1 MQSIDGE
8 QILTPGLIHPQHLSN
23 NAERFNDLEGLLVL
37 QGVLDEKIQLSNVPA
52 LNIRLGIYEMAGHQ
66 SDVVESIP
74 MKDLFI

>member
-8 QILTPGLIHPQHLSN
+8 QILTPRLIHPQHLSN

-37 QGVLDEKIQLSNVPA
+37 KGVLDEKIQLSNIPT
-52 LNIRLGIYEMAGHQ
+52 LNVRLGIYEMAGHQ
-66 SDVVESIP
+66 SDIVESVS